1 MTASKHYIVQ
11 SRVRGQWG
19 DVVKYEIRDFADRGL
34 TALRKTVR
42 DQPDRHKHVEGYRL
56 ISREYVETVLDPAAD
71 QPHPRAPIWKDLV
84 AEARSKRGRD
94 LTLDELIDLARPY
107 RMTPDEIEA
116 QRQSWARQDMD

>member
-1 MTASKHYIVQ
+1 MTATKHYIVQ

-19 DVVKYEIRDFADRGL
+19 DLVKYEVRDFAERGL

-42 DQPDRHKHVEGYRL
+42 DQPDRHRHVEGYRL
-56 ISREYVETVLDPAAD
+56 ISREYVETVLDP
-71 QPHPRAPIWKDLV
+71 V
-84 AEARSKRGRD
+84 AEPVEKPVLWKERVAALREKMGRP

-107 RMTPDEIEA
+107 RMTPEEIEA